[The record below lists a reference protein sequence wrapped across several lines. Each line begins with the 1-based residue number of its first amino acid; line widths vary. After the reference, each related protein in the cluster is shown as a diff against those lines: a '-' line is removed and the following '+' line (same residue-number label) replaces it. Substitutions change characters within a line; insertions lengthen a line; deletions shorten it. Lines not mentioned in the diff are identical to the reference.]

1 MEATMVGILFLFG
14 VWVGVAASTIL
25 IAAFVFH
32 REPVADGERPGS
44 DSAARE
50 EGRGNVR
57 AAAGGLRREGHAASR

>member
-32 REPVADGERPGS
+32 RELRAGGERPGP
-44 DSAARE
+44 DPAARKA
-50 EGRGNVR
+50 GRSHVG
-57 AAAGGLRREGHAASR
+57 AARGGLRRH